1 MGKDEEVR
9 KLKRLVFKI
18 LKELG
23 VFYKWKKNLFI
34 QYDMTTIGNKFRRLD
49 FFSKYIIDRSLYWSD
64 TIEGH
69 NYWDEIDNKFRK
81 IYDIEINKINIK

>member
-34 QYDMTTIGNKFRRLD
+34 QYDMTTIENNFKRLN
-49 FFSKYIIDRSLYWSD
+49 FFSRNIIDNSLYWSD

-69 NYWDEIDNKFRK
+69 NYWEEIDDKFRK

>member
-1 MGKDEEVR
+1 MGKDEEVIKR
-9 KLKRLVFKI
+9 KRLVFKI

-34 QYDMTTIGNKFRRLD
+34 QYDMTTIENKFRRLD
-49 FFSKYIIDRSLYWSD
+49 FFSKCIIDRSLYWSD

>member
-23 VFYKWKKNLFI
+23 VFYKWKKNLVI
-34 QYDMTTIGNKFRRLD
+34 QHDIATIEKKFKLLK
-49 FFSKYIIDRSLYWSD
+49 FFSRGIIDNSLYWSD

-69 NYWDEIDNKFRK
+69 NYWEEIDNKFRK